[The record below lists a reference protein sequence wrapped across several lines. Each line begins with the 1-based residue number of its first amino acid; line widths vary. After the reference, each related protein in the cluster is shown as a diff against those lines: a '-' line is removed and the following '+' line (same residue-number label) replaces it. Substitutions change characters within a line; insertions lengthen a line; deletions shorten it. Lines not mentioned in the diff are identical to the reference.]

1 MPKIMRIYY
10 DNAGY
15 PYKDSALSVRY
26 PIVEGNEFTGAN
38 NTTEVHFY
46 TNNLSAGATWVANCK
61 LPNSELVNRLLIPTV
76 DEQGVVYQKLLLDR
90 ELTNYQGH
98 LKIGLNGYAGNISID
113 EEELDENNI
122 VVISGTPTIIATG
135 IVDIAMNY
143 NPVIIPLSNLTTTEY
158 EQLLAIIGSKLDI
171 TKGIYV
177 VEDIVSENYLNYA
190 LGQILYD
197 KESKLF
203 YRRTTTGFILENIDI
218 GSLTVNGE
226 LLSNL
231 LTGVV
236 YEDDLDNYYTKTE
249 TDNLLDDKVDKTSVY
264 TKQQSKDLF
273 VEEIT
278 ILNTTTIQ
286 DILDQVG
293 YGAFVT
299 IYNDVRLLCK
309 LSIIE
314 GNYYLNVWNV
324 YGLLNYSCALTDYF
338 EDVITQDGSLDISTY
353 PIVQISGSGDLLGD
367 NAYKIIL
374 QDNSFIKY
382 NDEIYVKSVETNNII
397 EFIKASVG
405 IATQNSGYYRI
416 TKKYIDIN
424 KSTRAITIGEQYL
437 DTYDKGQIDTLFTSA
452 LKYKGSKTVA
462 ELNALTGQSIGDFY
476 NVTDTGI
483 LTAGNIEVYAGDN
496 VAWTGSSWDKLT
508 MDLSIYDDK
517 FIAAGFFEVE
527 EYDEENGT
535 ITLVYASDLYDMS
548 YSEST
553 GILTIEAN

>member
-90 ELTNYQGH
+90 ELTNFQGH

-143 NPVIIPLSNLTTTEY
+143 NPVIIPLSSLTPTEY

-177 VEDIVSENYLNYA
+177 VEDITNENYLNYA

-226 LLSNL
+226 LLSDL
-231 LTGVV
+231 LTDVV

-249 TDNLLDDKVDKTSVY
+249 VDNIANQKVDKTSVAN
-264 TKQQSKDLF
+264 K
-273 VEEIT
+273 
-278 ILNTTTIQ
+278 
-286 DILDQVG
+286 
-293 YGAFVT
+293 
-299 IYNDVRLLCK
+299 
-309 LSIIE
+309 
-314 GNYYLNVWNV
+314 V
-324 YGLLNYSCALTDYF
+324 YGTD
-338 EDVITQDGSLDISTY
+338 ENGNQKTIDVDDPLVGEG
-353 PIVQISGSGDLLGD
+353 PIVRRVGSGGQVIVGNPQAPNHATPKSYVDTGLGSKVD
-367 NAYKIIL
+367 KLATSGQYAYVHL
-374 QDNSFIKY
+374 GSTQS
-382 NDEIYVKSVETNNII
+382 EMP
-397 EFIKASVG
+397 
-405 IATQNSGYYRI
+405 IATPATGDTLAKRESDGRLKVATPSQNGDATNKYYV
-416 TKKYIDIN
+416 
-424 KSTRAITIGEQYL
+424 
-437 DTYDKGQIDTLFTSA
+437 DTNVQGAKDYAKDYADTLFTST

-462 ELNALTGQSIGDFY
+462 ELNALNLGADDIGNFY
-476 NVTDTGI
+476 NVTDSGV
-483 LTAGNIEVYAGDN
+483 LTVGNLEVLAGDN

-508 MDLSIYDDK
+508 MDLSAYDDK
-517 FIAAGFFEVE
+517 FIAAGFFEVQNYNE
-527 EYDEENGT
+527 STGQ
-535 ITLVYASDLYDMS
+535 ITLVYASDLYNMS

-553 GILTIEAN
+553 GVLTIEAN

>member
-76 DEQGVVYQKLLLDR
+76 DEQGIVYQKLLLDR
-90 ELTNYQGH
+90 ELTNFQGH

-143 NPVIIPLSNLTTTEY
+143 NPVIIPLSDLTTTEY

-203 YRRTTTGFILENIDI
+203 YRRTATGFILENIDI

-226 LLSNL
+226 TLSDLLA
-231 LTGVV
+231 GIV
-236 YEDDLDNYYTKTE
+236 YEDELDNYYTKTE
-249 TDNLLDDKVDKTSVY
+249 VDDLVDEKVDKTNVANKVYGTDEYGNQATIDVDDPLVGEGPIVRRVGSGGQVIVGNPQADNHATPKSYVDTELGKKVDKLTTSGLNAYVHLGSTQTEMPIATPATGDTIAKRESDGRLKVATPTQGGDATTKAYVDDEIGKAVAGAYKPKGSVATY
-264 TKQQSKDLF
+264 DDLPTTGNTVGDVYNVLDTGANYVW
-273 VEEIT
+273 VEE
-278 ILNTTTIQ
+278 NG
-286 DILDQVG
+286 VG
-293 YGAFVT
+293 Y
-299 IYNDVRLLCK
+299 
-309 LSIIE
+309 
-314 GNYYLNVWNV
+314 
-324 YGLLNYSCALTDYF
+324 
-338 EDVITQDGSLDISTY
+338 
-353 PIVQISGSGDLLGD
+353 
-367 NAYKIIL
+367 
-374 QDNSFIKY
+374 
-382 NDEIYVKSVETNNII
+382 
-397 EFIKASVG
+397 
-405 IATQNSGYYRI
+405 
-416 TKKYIDIN
+416 
-424 KSTRAITIGEQYL
+424 
-437 DTYDKGQIDTLFTSA
+437 
-452 LKYKGSKTVA
+452 
-462 ELNALTGQSIGDFY
+462 
-476 NVTDTGI
+476 
-483 LTAGNIEVYAGDN
+483 
-496 VAWTGSSWDKLT
+496 WDKLGET
-508 MDLSIYDDK
+508 INWEEYNETFL
-517 FIAAGFFEVE
+517 AAGFLQASEIDSVPE
-527 EYDEENGT
+527 ELTFDNEGNITNPNWTGIIDIDYMSPPISDISISAVPDILTFDTTQDYDNMITNADWTGIMT
-535 ITLVYASDLYDMS
+535 ITY
-548 YSEST
+548 
-553 GILTIEAN
+553 